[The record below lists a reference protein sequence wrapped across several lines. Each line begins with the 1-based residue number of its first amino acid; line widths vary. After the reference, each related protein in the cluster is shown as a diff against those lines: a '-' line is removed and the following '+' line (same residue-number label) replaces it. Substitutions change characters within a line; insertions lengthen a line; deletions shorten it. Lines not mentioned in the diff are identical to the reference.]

1 MKTLIVED
9 CKKEMY
15 ISSYILRKFPNLS
28 KGNLFKALRNK
39 DIKVN
44 DKRINKDFVVNQN
57 DKIQLYISDNILF
70 NLPQKINYIYEDK
83 NIAVVFKPQGILSND
98 EYNTSEEP
106 TLDDLV
112 KKEHPEYIICHRL
125 DRNTAGLVMFA
136 KNDIAYNSILSGFKN
151 GIITK
156 EYLAYV
162 AGSNF
167 KSKENTLN
175 QYILMDK
182 KNAISKVYNKCDNTK
197 NNLKNITTSYKVI
210 YTNNKKDFSI
220 LKIFIHNGKTHQ
232 IRAVLSSISHPII
245 GDSKYG
251 KNEINKKFKKYRQ
264 LLFAVKYT
272 FHFDENSILNYL
284 NKISINLDKSY
295 YLDCIG
301 DIYEEITES

>member
-1 MKTLIVED
+1 MKTIIVED
-9 CKKEMY
+9 CKKGMY
-15 ISSYILRKFPNLS
+15 ISSYILNKFPNLY

-44 DKRINKDFVVNQN
+44 DKRINKDIVVNQN

-70 NLPQKINYIYEDK
+70 NLPKKIDYIYEDK

-98 EYNTSEEP
+98 EDNTLKEP
-106 TLDDLV
+106 TLENLV
-112 KKEHPEYIICHRL
+112 HKDNPNFVICHRL
-125 DRNTAGLVMFA
+125 DRNTAGLVIFA
-136 KNDIAYNSILSGFKN
+136 KNDIAYNSILSGFRN
-151 GIITK
+151 GNITK

-162 AGSNF
+162 AGSIF
-167 KSKENTLN
+167 KNKEDTLN

-182 KNAISKVYNKCDNTK
+182 KNGISKIYNECNNKK

-220 LKIFIHNGKTHQ
+220 LKVFIHNGKTHQ

-272 FHFDENSILNYL
+272 FHFDENSILSYL
-284 NKISINLDKSY
+284 NTKIINLDKSY

-301 DIYEEITES
+301 DIYEKITES